1 MSSIPTFTYLQLN
14 DQKLPQLQLVWIYVV
29 DLCRYWYVSNYGIL
43 KFDWQIKDVA
53 RVFCDLISIG
63 IERYY
68 PERTWY
74 SLVPVFIPQQV

>member
-1 MSSIPTFTYLQLN
+1 MSSIPTSTYLQLN
-14 DQKLPQLQLVWIYVV
+14 KSYPKYSLN
-29 DLCRYWYVSNYGIL
+29 LCRCWSMSIYGIL

-53 RVFCDLISIG
+53 RVFCDLISIET
-63 IERYY
+63 ERYY